1 MKKSIIAS
9 ALIGLGLSALHV
21 QAADNE
27 LNLYS
32 ARHYQTDEA
41 LYSNFTKQ
49 TGIKINRIEA
59 KEDELLERI
68 RNEGANS
75 PADVFITVDASRLA
89 KADEMGIF
97 APVKSKV
104 LEERIP
110 SHLRTDNWYSYS
122 TRARLIV
129 YNKDTVKPEQ
139 VQTYESLADPALK
152 GKVCTRSGSHP
163 YNISLGAAMINH
175 NGVEATEKWAR
186 DLVAN
191 FARAPKGGD
200 TDQIKAVA
208 AGECGVAIANSYYL
222 ARLMNSTKEEDKAV
236 VAKIGAVWPNQKTW
250 GTHINVSGAGMLK
263 NAPNKGAA
271 VKFLEYLASDDAQK
285 YFANGNNEWPVVESV
300 KVSNPALDK
309 LGDFKADTQPIG
321 NLAKSAAEAQRV
333 FDRAGFR

>member
-1 MKKSIIAS
+1 MKKSILAS

-21 QAADNE
+21 HAADSE

-75 PADVFITVDASRLA
+75 PADVFITVDASRLE

-110 SHLRTDNWYSYS
+110 AHLRADDWYSYS

-139 VQTYESLADPALK
+139 VQTYESLGDPALK

-321 NLAKSAAEAQRV
+321 SLAKTAAEAQRV